1 MTLNERTTVIGVFL
15 GLAAFVGYLAI
26 LISRATSDNL
36 PLTDVAWHGP
46 FLLSL
51 GIGGAAYAAVYG
63 VLAWRSRGQRV
74 SDQRDVEIMLHGET
88 AGAGMTGLA
97 VLATLIMFGLQ
108 VDTFWVAHVLF
119 VGAYLGS
126 VISAAVTIMGYRKGI
141 QS

>member
-36 PLTDVAWHGP
+36 PLTEVAWHGP